1 MSQGKICVSLA
12 GPDAVTMY
20 KQAESMQAMADV
32 IEIRL
37 DSMVKADISTCQSLF
52 EKPLL
57 FTNRPLWEGGSYDGP
72 EEKRILP
79 LLEAVRQEVAYV
91 DLELRADQRL
101 RKRLLAA
108 TSLSPT
114 RLVLSWHNFET
125 TPTQAEL
132 DEVLAQMIEAGAG
145 VSSDSADKVIGKI
158 VTTAHSPEDALRV
171 LRLQEQAKAANFP
184 LSCFCMGEAGR
195 ITRLATLYLGGYM
208 TYACLNDAQ
217 ATAPGQLSLAQLQE
231 LTALLP

>member
-1 MSQGKICVSLA
+1 MRQGKICVSLA
-12 GPDAVTMY
+12 GPDAVTMH
-20 KQAESMQAMADV
+20 KQAASMQALADV

-37 DSMVKADISTCQSLF
+37 DSMIKADIATCQSLF

-57 FTNRPLWEGGSYDGP
+57 FTNRPLWEGGVFEGP

-79 LLEAVRQEVAYV
+79 LLEAVRREVAYV

-108 TSLSPT
+108 VSLSPT
-114 RLVLSWHNFET
+114 RLVLSWHNFEA
-125 TPTQAEL
+125 TPPQAEL
-132 DEVLAQMIEAGAG
+132 EKVLAQMIESGAG
-145 VSSDSADKVIGKI
+145 TGGVDKVIGKI
-158 VTTAHSPEDALRV
+158 VTTAHRPEDALRV

-217 ATAPGQLSLAQLQE
+217 ATAPGQLSLAQLQK
-231 LTALLP
+231 LTALLS